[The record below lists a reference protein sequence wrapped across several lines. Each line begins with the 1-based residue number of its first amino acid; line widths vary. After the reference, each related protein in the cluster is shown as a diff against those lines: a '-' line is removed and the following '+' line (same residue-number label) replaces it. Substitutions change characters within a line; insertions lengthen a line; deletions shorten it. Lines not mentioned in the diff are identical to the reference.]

1 MLSNCLILTK
11 GKNQPEKRM
20 RSTILILFITL
31 LSTNIIA
38 QEKLTLEKA
47 IGIALHKNSTLLKSS
62 SQIEG
67 YESGVQAAY
76 GNFLPTLGANAS
88 WQWNKT
94 DQQGF
99 FVDQVT
105 GQVIEGG
112 QSTQRR
118 SYNVGLGSNWTLFD
132 GLSNFASLSQSQN
145 NLESAQ
151 YSLERIKQDIVFQTM
166 SLYYDIV
173 YTEQLLRVKQDD
185 LKWNEKNLE
194 TIKERN
200 RLGAATLADVYQQE
214 VAKGN
219 AELELIRTD
228 NNLQTAKKDLLFY
241 LGIDVLEEFKFDDS
255 LTVNEEKILKTD
267 LLKDYENITELVV
280 QALNQRFDYRSAL
293 LNFESSKS
301 GVTIAESGHWPSL
314 TADGS
319 YAWFGNSLSEIDRNK
334 NLQIGLSLNLPI
346 FLGWSVSNRV
356 QLAEVQSKITELELS
371 DLERDIKRQI
381 KTNFLN
387 LQAAQKGLVVSENN
401 IAAARE
407 NLKIEEEK
415 YALGSGKL
423 LDVLIANSRYTTAL
437 TDLLNSQFAYIVL
450 SQQLKYNLGVLDYK
464 EFEQ

>member
-1 MLSNCLILTK
+1 MRLTIIILF
-11 GKNQPEKRM
+11 
-20 RSTILILFITL
+20 TILSSAYILP
-31 LSTNIIA
+31 
-38 QEKLTLEKA
+38 QEKLTLDEA
-47 IGIALHKNSTLLKSS
+47 IGIALHKNSTFLKSS
-62 SQIEG
+62 SQIKG
-67 YESGVQAAY
+67 FESGVQAAY

-118 SYNVGLGSNWTLFD
+118 SYNIGLGSNWILFD
-132 GLSNFASLSQSQN
+132 GLANFANLSKTQDDLQSAE
-145 NLESAQ
+145 LT
-151 YSLERIKQDIVFQTM
+151 LERIKQDIVFQTM
-166 SLYYDIV
+166 SLYYNIV
-173 YTEQLLRVKQDD
+173 YTEQLLKVKKDD

-228 NNLQTAKKDLLFY
+228 NDLQTAKKDLLFY
-241 LGIDVLEEFKFDDS
+241 LGIDVLQEFAFADS
-255 LTVNEEKILKTD
+255 LTSTEETILNTD
-267 LLKDYENITELVV
+267 LLKSYQDLTEIVN
-280 QALNQRFDYRSAL
+280 QALSQRFDYQSAL
-293 LNFESSKS
+293 LNLESSRS

-314 TADGS
+314 VANGDYS
-319 YAWFGNSLSEIDRNK
+319 WFGNTLSEVDKNK
-334 NLQIGLSLNLPI
+334 NLQVGLGLNLPI
-346 FLGWSVSNRV
+346 FSGWSVSDRV
-356 QLAEVQSKITELELS
+356 QLAEVQSKISEIEVS

-381 KTNFLN
+381 KTNYLN
-387 LQAAQKGLVVSENN
+387 LQAAQKGLVVSEKN
-401 IAAARE
+401 ISAARE

-415 YALGSGKL
+415 YALGAGKL
-423 LDVLIANSRYTTAL
+423 LDVLIVNSRYTNAL

-450 SQQLKYNLGVLDYK
+450 SQQLRYYLGVLDYK
-464 EFEQ
+464 NYEQ

>member
-1 MLSNCLILTK
+1 MRLTIIILGTFLF
-11 GKNQPEKRM
+11 
-20 RSTILILFITL
+20 STTILP
-31 LSTNIIA
+31 
-38 QEKLTLEKA
+38 QEKLTLEDA
-47 IGIALHKNSTLLKSS
+47 IGIALHKNSTFLKSA

-67 YESGVQAAY
+67 FESGVQAAY

-118 SYNVGLGSNWTLFD
+118 SYNIGLGSNWALFD
-132 GLSNFASLSQSQN
+132 GLANFANLSKTQDELQSAE
-145 NLESAQ
+145 LT
-151 YSLERIKQDIVFQTM
+151 LERIKQDIVFQTM
-166 SLYYDIV
+166 SLYYNIV
-173 YTEQLLRVKQDD
+173 YTEQLLRVKEDN

-214 VAKGN
+214 VVKGN
-219 AELELIRTD
+219 AELELIRTEND
-228 NNLQTAKKDLLFY
+228 LQTAKKDLLFY
-241 LGIDVLEEFKFDDS
+241 LGIDVLQEFAFADS
-255 LTVNEEKILKTD
+255 LTSTEEVILNTD
-267 LLKDYENITELVV
+267 LLKSYEDLTEIVN
-280 QALNQRFDYRSAL
+280 QALSQRFDYQSAL
-293 LNFESSKS
+293 LNLESSRS

-314 TADGS
+314 VANGDYS
-319 YAWFGNSLSEIDRNK
+319 WFGNTLSEVDKNK
-334 NLQIGLSLNLPI
+334 NLQVGLSLNVPI

-356 QLAEVQSKITELELS
+356 QLAEVQSKISEIEVS

-381 KTNFLN
+381 KTNYLN
-387 LQAAQKGLVVSENN
+387 LQAAQKALFVSEKN

-423 LDVLIANSRYTTAL
+423 LDVLIVNSRYTDAL
-437 TDLLNSQFAYIVL
+437 TSLLNSQFAYIVL
-450 SQQLKYNLGVLDYK
+450 SQQLRYYLGVLDYK
-464 EFEQ
+464 IYEQQTSTGDK